1 MITMNIGSNIKF
13 NINMLR
19 AIPAGFATAV
29 RRQTRNGACKHD
41 PGNKKSRLI
50 RNRSTSHTMSPGEHN
65 PRQDQVQLEISLGR
79 LEALFNKGVLCAAD
93 VHCLNC
99 ASKTCIWN
107 LCLSVCA
114 KRMQCGRINPG
125 LYTNCKQHKENLP
138 VDFPLQVSLKRE
150 HLEHIPLPKTHSGNT
165 TADN

>member
-1 MITMNIGSNIKF
+1 MSLGSNIKF

-19 AIPAGFATAV
+19 AIPAGFVTAV
-29 RRQTRNGACKHD
+29 KRQARNGDCEHG
-41 PGNKKSRLI
+41 PGNKKSRAI
-50 RNRSTSHTMSPGEHN
+50 RNRSACRSMSPGEHI
-65 PRQDQVQLEISLGR
+65 PQQDLVQLEISLGR

-93 VHCLNC
+93 VRCLNC

-125 LYTNCKQHKENLP
+125 LYTSCKQHSENLP
-138 VDFPLQVSLKRE
+138 VDFPLQVSLKHE
-150 HLEHIPLPKTHSGNT
+150 HLETYPGAENT
-165 TADN
+165 FRQYHG